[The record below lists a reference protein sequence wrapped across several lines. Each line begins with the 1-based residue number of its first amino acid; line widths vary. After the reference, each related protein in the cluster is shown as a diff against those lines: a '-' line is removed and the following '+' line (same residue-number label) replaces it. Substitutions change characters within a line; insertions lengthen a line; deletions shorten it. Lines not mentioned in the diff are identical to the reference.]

1 MTDFSLSVSHV
12 SPTGLHWLYPAPPA
26 TLELV
31 VSLSSS
37 LFWVGVVSDSLISC
51 LFLINNNSKHFLV
64 YIYMYIYIHIL
75 YSVYIYI
82 LLVYV
87 GFHGN
92 TLGVRTTAT
101 MHWRASWKGRDSS
114 RVFLPSRLQV
124 NPDSFSPRTMQKLTR
139 LSPGCWKQSLLNSHI
154 AAWLLWRWPQNWK
167 IWKIWRKVLIQNAQ
181 VLAKLV
187 R

>member
-1 MTDFSLSVSHV
+1 M
-12 SPTGLHWLYPAPPA
+12 
-26 TLELV
+26 
-31 VSLSSS
+31 
-37 LFWVGVVSDSLISC
+37 SDSLISC

-64 YIYMYIYIHIL
+64 YIYICVYIYIYYIVYIYIHIL

-114 RVFLPSRLQV
+114 RGFLPIVQCSPSESRQFFTQDDAEIDEAVSRLLEAEPPEQPHRSLAPV
-124 NPDSFSPRTMQKLTR
+124 TLATELKDLKDLKESAHPNRPSVGETGALDSLDACLHIFVHYFSWCQ
-139 LSPGCWKQSLLNSHI
+139 
-154 AAWLLWRWPQNWK
+154 
-167 IWKIWRKVLIQNAQ
+167 
-181 VLAKLV
+181 
-187 R
+187 